1 MSLRTFNVG
10 GIFNGVQPGMIT
22 SYIGTTDDNENTTTA
37 DPPGWVI
44 ANGQTRNN
52 GDDGRYNNLITLG
65 IGSGTANAV
74 NYTPINLK
82 ASMLRGIDSQ
92 EYDTISYYGPLSLT
106 GVLPQ
111 KIRQHKHSFQIE
123 AHNHDLKVQYGNKTY
138 DVTNGGSSG
147 TADNP
152 EFGAFAINGIDTNN
166 GYEAASGRLNLTK
179 VLDISCQDTSITV
192 NAAKNTVNA
201 GTNIFPVN
209 YGVHWI
215 IKL

>member
-92 EYDTISYYGPLSLT
+92 EYGTISYYGPSSLK
-106 GVLPQ
+106 GVLSQ
-111 KIRQHKHSFQIE
+111 KIKQHK
-123 AHNHDLKVQYGNKTY
+123 
-138 DVTNGGSSG
+138 
-147 TADNP
+147 
-152 EFGAFAINGIDTNN
+152 
-166 GYEAASGRLNLTK
+166 
-179 VLDISCQDTSITV
+179 
-192 NAAKNTVNA
+192 
-201 GTNIFPVN
+201 
-209 YGVHWI
+209 
-215 IKL
+215 